1 MGDDYPP
8 EIEKLHA
15 GLRRLTGVLDVA
27 SGIDQLDGLTGDD
40 LSRADLAHLP
50 HGALR
55 RTAGCLPDESLIQV
69 EFRLE
74 RSERGWRALEF
85 LGWFVRDQARGG
97 LAIQLRPFALPPV
110 AGERVQLGESLRF
123 HIDLFLPGAGSDL
136 GPHLDTVNGIADDLR
151 LVSELYDKM
160 LRDRGCEG
168 LLLYLMN
175 K

>member
-1 MGDDYPP
+1 MGDEYPP

-15 GLRRLTGVLDVA
+15 GLRRLAGVLDIA
-27 SGIDQLDGLTGDD
+27 SGIDRLDGLTVDD
-40 LSRADLAHLP
+40 LSLADLAHLP

-55 RTAGCLPDESLIQV
+55 RKAGCFPDESLIQV

-97 LAIQLRPFALPPV
+97 QAVQLRPFAVPPV

-136 GPHLDTVNGIADDLR
+136 GPHLNKVRGIADDLR
-151 LVSELYDKM
+151 RASELYDGM
-160 LRDRGCEG
+160 LRDRGSEG
-168 LLLYLMN
+168 LLL
-175 K
+175 